1 MLFNSKL
8 WLKFSLLNLLI
19 VALIGLLMRYK
30 IGFEFP
36 YLDQKHLQHSHS
48 HFAFSGW
55 ITHTLMVLMIVFF
68 ENRTKKIVLRQ
79 TQDDR
84 GEKKIEYRFFKKYN
98 SLLTANLICAYGM
111 LVFFI
116 IQGYGL
122 FSIIFSTSS
131 IVVSCVFAYYF
142 VKDLKLISDEVL
154 AKNWFK
160 AALFFNVISSLG
172 TFALAYMMVTKN
184 IHQNEYLASIY
195 YYLHFQYNGWFFFS
209 CMGLLFSF
217 LNLKSSEN
225 LFFKKTF
232 WLFFASCIPAY
243 FLSTLWLDLPIWIY
257 LIIVIAAFIQVYTWF
272 RFLIII
278 VKTKREFLENFP
290 FFLRYILLFVGF
302 ALSVKFLLQ
311 LGSTIPVLSKL
322 AFGFRPI
329 VIAYLHLV
337 LLAII
342 SLFLLFYI
350 YANHLIQF
358 NNQIKRGVIIFS
370 IGVLLNEIIL
380 AIQGIASFSYTPI
393 PFVNELLLGAAIVLV
408 LGIGITAFYSIKKV
422 KNPPLL

>member
-1 MLFNSKL
+1 MHFNSKF

-36 YLDQKHLQHSHS
+36 FFDQKHLQHSHS

-55 ITHTLMVLMIVFF
+55 ISHTLMVLMIVFL
-68 ENRTKKIVLRQ
+68 EKKKVLLQ
-79 TQDDR
+79 AQDDNR
-84 GEKKIEYRFFKKYN
+84 EKNIENRFFKKY
-98 SLLTANLICAYGM
+98 SSILSVNLICAYGM

-131 IVVSCVFAYYF
+131 IIVSCVFAYYF
-142 VKDLKLISDEVL
+142 VKDLKLISDDDL
-154 AKNWFK
+154 SKNWFK
-160 AALFFNVISSLG
+160 TALFFNVISSFG
-172 TFALAYMMVTKN
+172 TFALAYMMISKN

-195 YYLHFQYNGWFFFS
+195 YYLHFQYNGWFFFA

-217 LNLKSSEN
+217 LQLKPSEN
-225 LFFKKTF
+225 SFFKRTF
-232 WLFFASCIPAY
+232 WLFFLSCIPAY
-243 FLSTLWLDLPIWIY
+243 FLSTLWWDLPIWIY
-257 LIIVIAAFIQVYTWF
+257 LITVVAAFIQVYAWF

-278 VKTKREFLENFP
+278 IKTKREFLYNFP
-290 FFLRYILLFVGF
+290 FFLRYILLFVAF
-302 ALSVKFLLQ
+302 ALSIKFMLQ
-311 LGSTIPVLSKL
+311 LGSTIPAISQL

-350 YANHLIQF
+350 YANHLIHF
-358 NNQIKRGVIIFS
+358 NRQIKIGVITFS

-380 AIQGIASFSYTPI
+380 AIQGVASFSYTPI
-393 PFVNELLLGAAIVLV
+393 PYVNEMLFGAAIVLV
-408 LGIGITAFYSIKKV
+408 IGIGITAFYSIKKV
-422 KNPPLL
+422 KNLPLL

>member
-1 MLFNSKL
+1 MHFNSKF

-36 YLDQKHLQHSHS
+36 FFDQKHLQHSHS

-55 ITHTLMVLMIVFF
+55 ITHTLMVLMIVFLEKKKVLLQAQDDNREKNI
-68 ENRTKKIVLRQ
+68 ENR
-79 TQDDR
+79 
-84 GEKKIEYRFFKKYN
+84 FFIKY
-98 SLLTANLICAYGM
+98 SSILSANLICAYGM

-131 IVVSCVFAYYF
+131 IIVSCVFAYYF
-142 VKDLKLISDEVL
+142 VKDLKLISDDDL
-154 AKNWFK
+154 SKNWFK
-160 AALFFNVISSLG
+160 TALFFNVISSFG
-172 TFALAYMMVTKN
+172 TFALAYMMISKN

-195 YYLHFQYNGWFFFS
+195 YYLHFQYNGWFFFA

-217 LNLKSSEN
+217 LQLKPSEN
-225 LFFKKTF
+225 SFFKRTF
-232 WLFFASCIPAY
+232 WLFFLSCIPAY
-243 FLSTLWLDLPIWIY
+243 FLSTLWWDLPIWIY
-257 LIIVIAAFIQVYTWF
+257 LITVVAAFIQVYAWF

-278 VKTKREFLENFP
+278 IKTKREFLYNFP
-290 FFLRYILLFVGF
+290 FFLRYILLFVAF
-302 ALSVKFLLQ
+302 ALSIKFMLQ
-311 LGSTIPVLSKL
+311 LGSTIPAISQL

-350 YANHLIQF
+350 YANHLIHF
-358 NNQIKRGVIIFS
+358 NRQIKIGVITFS

-380 AIQGIASFSYTPI
+380 AIQGVASFSYTPI
-393 PFVNELLLGAAIVLV
+393 PYVNEMLFGAAIVLV
-408 LGIGITAFYSIKKV
+408 IGIGITAFYSIKKV
-422 KNPPLL
+422 KNLPLL

>member
-1 MLFNSKL
+1 MLFNSNR

-36 YLDQKHLQHSHS
+36 FLDQKHLQHSHS

-55 ITHTLMVLMIVFF
+55 ITHTLMVLMIVFL
-68 ENRTKKIVLRQ
+68 EKRAKNIVLRQ
-79 TQDDR
+79 AHDDR
-84 GEKKIEYRFFKKYN
+84 GEKKIEHRFFKKYN
-98 SLLTANLICAYGM
+98 SLLTTNLICAYGM

-122 FSIIFSTSS
+122 FSIIFSTAS

-257 LIIVIAAFIQVYTWF
+257 LITVIAAFIQVYTWF

-278 VKTKREFLENFP
+278 VKTKREFLQNFS

-408 LGIGITAFYSIKKV
+408 LGIGITAFYSIRKV
-422 KNPPLL
+422 KNLPLL

>member
-1 MLFNSKL
+1 MHFNRKF

-36 YLDQKHLQHSHS
+36 FFDQKHLQHSHS

-55 ITHTLMVLMIVFF
+55 ISHTLMVLMIVFL
-68 ENRTKKIVLRQ
+68 EKKKVLLQ
-79 TQDDR
+79 AQDDNR
-84 GEKKIEYRFFKKYN
+84 EKNIENRFFKKY
-98 SLLTANLICAYGM
+98 SSILSANLICAYGM

-131 IVVSCVFAYYF
+131 IIVSCVFAYYF
-142 VKDLKLISDEVL
+142 VKDLKLISDDDL
-154 AKNWFK
+154 SKNWFK
-160 AALFFNVISSLG
+160 TALFFNVISSFG
-172 TFALAYMMVTKN
+172 TFALAYMMMTKN
-184 IHQNEYLASIY
+184 ILQNEYLASIY
-195 YYLHFQYNGWFFFS
+195 YYLHFQYNGWFFFA
-209 CMGLLFSF
+209 CMGLLISF
-217 LNLKSSEN
+217 LQIKSDDNAFLKR
-225 LFFKKTF
+225 TF
-232 WLFFASCIPAY
+232 WLFFVACIPAY
-243 FLSTLWLDLPIWIY
+243 FLSTLWLDLPNWIY
-257 LIIVIAAFIQVYTWF
+257 IPTVIAAFIQVYTWF

-290 FFLRYILLFVGF
+290 FFLRYILLFVGL
-302 ALSVKFLLQ
+302 ALSIKFILQ
-311 LGSTIPVLSKL
+311 LGSTIPAISQL

-350 YANHLIQF
+350 YANHLIHF
-358 NNQIKRGVIIFS
+358 NRQIKIGVITFS

-380 AIQGIASFSYTPI
+380 AIQGVASFSYTPI
-393 PFVNELLLGAAIVLV
+393 PYVNEMLFGAAIVLV
-408 LGIGITAFYSIKKV
+408 IGIGITAFYSIKKV
-422 KNPPLL
+422 KNLPLL

>member
-1 MLFNSKL
+1 MFL
-8 WLKFSLLNLLI
+8 
-19 VALIGLLMRYK
+19 
-30 IGFEFP
+30 
-36 YLDQKHLQHSHS
+36 
-48 HFAFSGW
+48 
-55 ITHTLMVLMIVFF
+55 
-68 ENRTKKIVLRQ
+68 
-79 TQDDR
+79 
-84 GEKKIEYRFFKKYN
+84 
-98 SLLTANLICAYGM
+98 
-111 LVFFI
+111 
-116 IQGYGL
+116 
-122 FSIIFSTSS
+122 
-131 IVVSCVFAYYF
+131 
-142 VKDLKLISDEVL
+142 
-154 AKNWFK
+154 
-160 AALFFNVISSLG
+160 
-172 TFALAYMMVTKN
+172 
-184 IHQNEYLASIY
+184 
-195 YYLHFQYNGWFFFS
+195 
-209 CMGLLFSF
+209 F
-217 LNLKSSEN
+217 LNIK
-225 LFFKKTF
+225 
-232 WLFFASCIPAY
+232 
-243 FLSTLWLDLPIWIY
+243 
-257 LIIVIAAFIQVYTWF
+257 VYTWF